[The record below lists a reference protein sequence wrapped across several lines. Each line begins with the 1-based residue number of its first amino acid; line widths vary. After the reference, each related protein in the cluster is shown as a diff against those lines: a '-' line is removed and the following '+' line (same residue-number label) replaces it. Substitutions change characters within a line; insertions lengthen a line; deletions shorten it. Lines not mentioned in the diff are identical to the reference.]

1 MHTSKLKNIYN
12 KTGANAD
19 CKNYKKQKNF
29 CINLLRNTKK
39 DYFQKLNISYL
50 TYLLRNTKKDYF
62 QKLNISYLT
71 YNKKFWKIIKPFFR
85 NKGLN
90 SNIYT
95 DTKREKYLN
104 FWWETFNHLEEKI
117 FCKYNDKRLRFQMR
131 QWKSYWYP
139 NHCEWYTWKT

>member
-50 TYLLRNTKKDYF
+50 TYLLPNTKKDYF

-90 SNIYT
+90 SNILIL
-95 DTKREKYLN
+95 REKN
-104 FWWETFNHLEEKI
+104 ISTFDEKPLTTLRR
-117 FCKYNDKRLRFQMR
+117 KYFVNIMTKD
-131 QWKSYWYP
+131 
-139 NHCEWYTWKT
+139 